1 MSSVIRPRVR
11 GRSRTFED
19 RLPEAL
25 RFGGRF
31 DAEHDRQRLPE
42 SPIDG
47 GDFGRAPL
55 PRVATHQ
62 AAIAPLRQ
70 RLGVDAAAIEM
81 LGRVRIGRL
90 ERRGHAFDQSREDIA
105 QPETGRGA
113 PGFVLVVR
121 QQRPPVEFERPPTI
135 PVVRALGKPLEYLAS
150 TPGGMKAYEALFELE
165 ASGTEFNLAC
175 ILIGLEPDPQQ
186 PSWRQFRE
194 TPRLRGRPLS
204 ISVAWT
210 DAGRRRELPAAEA
223 LLGADAGVD
232 ASTVQWV
239 YVGSPASE
247 VHGRFAAE
255 ETGTLIG
262 FIHDANSIIES
273 VAAIGVGAY
282 GSVRGNDK
290 LLPPNGSAIELI
302 VAAPAAAR

>member
-1 MSSVIRPRVR
+1 MIAAPALFAQAPPPAPAAASAAGAAAPEIKALGNDRYQI
-11 GRSRTFED
+11 GRIVVDKR
-19 RLPEAL
+19 A
-25 RFGGRF
+25 GRF
-31 DAEHDRQRLPE
+31 T
-42 SPIDG
+42 
-47 GDFGRAPL
+47 AP
-55 PRVATHQ
+55 
-62 AAIAPLRQ
+62 
-70 RLGVDAAAIEM
+70 
-81 LGRVRIGRL
+81 GRV
-90 ERRGHAFDQSREDIA
+90 H
-105 QPETGRGA
+105 
-113 PGFVLVVR
+113 
-121 QQRPPVEFERPPTI
+121 
-135 PVVRALGKPLEYLAS
+135 ALGKPLEYLAS

-175 ILIGLEPDPQQ
+175 ILIGLEPDPQL